1 MARQDYG
8 NPLTA
13 PVLQPGSKLSND
25 GYGLLTATCVWKANK
40 DNDLSVGNRG
50 STCPIN
56 AALTAHKFSVSYD
69 NLGMATITVDYIGID
84 PTVNSGTY
92 TNPEVGASNG
102 LTSEN
107 ITTNPNF
114 FTDGGD
120 GYDGVIAGAAG
131 SYTQSPIGPLV
142 EIKNVDDFITVIT
155 GYNGDGSPI
164 TALVNKK
171 QSYIGLN
178 GACFEDVNGGRFI
191 GFVKASEKHF
201 YGKTNYLA
209 PQSSFSGHFYTS
221 EASEVNHMLR
231 FLGTT
236 SRDNDWSSTM
246 PMIVP
251 SYAGTS
257 WLSSTENG
265 SYNQLLLSQVN
276 VQDYGLLYK
285 VNYEV
290 RYSVVGWTDKVYRDN
305 RLMP

>member
-8 NPLTA
+8 NNLNT
-13 PVLQPGSKLSND
+13 PVLQSGSKLSND

-40 DNDLSVGNRG
+40 NNDLSVGNRG

-56 AALTAHKFSVSYD
+56 AALAAHKFSVSYD

-84 PTVNSGTY
+84 PTVNDGVY

-120 GYDGVIAGAAG
+120 GYDGVIAGAPG
-131 SYTQSPIGPLV
+131 TYTQSPIGPLV
-142 EIKNVDDFITVIT
+142 EIKDVDDFITVIT

-171 QSYIGLN
+171 QSYMGLN

-191 GFVKASEKHF
+191 GFVKPADKHF

-209 PQSSFSGHFYTS
+209 PTSSFSGHFYTTQ
-221 EASEVNHMLR
+221 ASEVKNMR
-231 FLGTT
+231 DYLGTT
-236 SRDNDWSSTM
+236 SRDNDWSSVL
-246 PMIVP
+246 PKIIP
-251 SYAGTS
+251 DYAGTS
-257 WLSSTENG
+257 WVSSSENG
-265 SYNQLLLSQVN
+265 SFNQLLLSQVN

-305 RLMP
+305 RLI

>member
-8 NPLTA
+8 NNLTA
-13 PVLQPGSKLSND
+13 PVLQPGGKLSND
-25 GYGLLTATCVWKANK
+25 GYGLLTATCVWKANTN
-40 DNDLSVGNRG
+40 NDLSVGNRG

-56 AALTAHKFSVSYD
+56 AACAAHKFSVSYD
-69 NLGMATITVDYIGID
+69 ALGMAIITVDYIGID
-84 PTVNSGTY
+84 PDVNEGVY

-114 FTDGGD
+114 FTAGGD
-120 GYDGVIAGAAG
+120 GYAGVIAGAAG

-142 EIKNVDDFITVIT
+142 EIKDTADFISVIT

-178 GACFEDVNGGRFI
+178 GACFEDPQGGRFI
-191 GFVKASEKHF
+191 GFVKAADKHF

-209 PQSSFSGHFYTS
+209 PTSSFSGHFYTT
-221 EASEVNHMLR
+221 EASEVHNMMDY
-231 FLGTT
+231 LGTT
-236 SRDNDWSSTM
+236 SRDNDWSSVL
-246 PMIVP
+246 PKIIP
-251 SYAGTS
+251 DYAGTS
-257 WLSSTENG
+257 WVSSAANG
-265 SYNQLLLSQVN
+265 SFNQLLLSQVN

-290 RYSVVGWTDKVYRDN
+290 RYSIVGWHDKVYRDN
-305 RLMP
+305 RLI

>member
-8 NPLTA
+8 NNLNT
-13 PVLQPGSKLSND
+13 PVLQSGSKLSND

-40 DNDLSVGNRG
+40 NNDLSVGNRG

-56 AALTAHKFSVSYD
+56 PALSAHKFSVSYD

-84 PTVNSGTY
+84 PTVNDGIY
-92 TNPEVGASNG
+92 TNPEVAASNG

-131 SYTQSPIGPLV
+131 TYVQSPIGPLV
-142 EIKNVDDFITVIT
+142 EIKNTADFIEVIVGANSDGTPIT
-155 GYNGDGSPI
+155 G
-164 TALVNKK
+164 LFNKK

-191 GFVKASEKHF
+191 GFVNPNFKHF

-209 PQSSFSGHFYTS
+209 PQTSFSGHFYTTQ
-221 EASEVNHMLR
+221 ASEVNHMIR

-246 PMIVP
+246 PKIVP
-251 SYAGTS
+251 TYAGTS

-276 VQDYGLLYK
+276 VQDYGLVFK

-290 RYSVVGWTDKVYRDN
+290 RYSVVGWNDQVYRDN

>member
-8 NPLTA
+8 NNLTA
-13 PVLQPGSKLSND
+13 PVLQPGGKLSND
-25 GYGLLTATCVWKANK
+25 GYGLLTATCVWKANT

-56 AALTAHKFSVSYD
+56 GALAAHKFSVSYD

-84 PTVNSGTY
+84 PDVNEGVY
-92 TNPEVGASNG
+92 TNPEVAASNG

-107 ITTNPNF
+107 ITSNPNF
-114 FTDGGD
+114 FEPGGD
-120 GYDGVIAGAAG
+120 GYDGVIAGAPG
-131 SYTQSPIGPLV
+131 TYVQSPIGPLV
-142 EIKNVDDFITVIT
+142 EIKSPSDFITVIT
-155 GYNGDGSPI
+155 GSTI
-164 TALVNKK
+164 VKVNKK
-171 QSYIGLN
+171 QSYIGQN
-178 GACFEDVNGGRFI
+178 GSCFEDVNGGRFI
-191 GFVKASEKHF
+191 GFVNPQYKHF

-209 PQSSFSGHFYTS
+209 PQSSFSGHFYTT

-246 PMIVP
+246 PIIVP
-251 SYAGTS
+251 HYAGTS
-257 WLSSTENG
+257 WVSSTENG

-290 RYSVVGWTDKVYRDN
+290 RYSVVGWNDQVYRDN